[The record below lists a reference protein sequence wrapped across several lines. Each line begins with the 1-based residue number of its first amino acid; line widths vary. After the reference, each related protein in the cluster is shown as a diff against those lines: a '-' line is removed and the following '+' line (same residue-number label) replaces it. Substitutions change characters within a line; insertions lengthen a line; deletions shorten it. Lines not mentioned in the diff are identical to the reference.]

1 MKKWLNEFKTFI
13 SRGSV
18 MDLAVGTIIGGAFT
32 AIVTALS
39 NGILKPLINT
49 VIYYCA
55 GGNTEALSSMY
66 SVLVGVYKIDE
77 ATGSQVLDLA
87 NSVYIDWGA
96 FISAIINFILI
107 AIVLFLIVKAFN
119 TVKTANSTITD
130 KKKILQIKIDKGIK
144 LTKKEEK
151 MKAEIEAAEAEE
163 AAKKAEEEAKA
174 AEEAKKPTQEELLA
188 EILAE
193 LKKKNK

>member
-49 VIYYCA
+49 IIYYCA
-55 GGNTEALSSMY
+55 GGNQDALDKMY
-66 SVLVGVYKIDE
+66 TVLVGAYTTD
-77 ATGSQVLDLA
+77 ATTGAAVLDLA

-96 FISAIINFILI
+96 FISAIINFLLI
-107 AIVLFLIVKAFN
+107 AIVLFRFHLTILIVLLY
-119 TVKTANSTITD
+119 
-130 KKKILQIKIDKGIK
+130 KILY
-144 LTKKEEK
+144 
-151 MKAEIEAAEAEE
+151 
-163 AAKKAEEEAKA
+163 
-174 AEEAKKPTQEELLA
+174 
-188 EILAE
+188 
-193 LKKKNK
+193 

>member
-55 GGNTEALSSMY
+55 GGDTEALSSMY

-163 AAKKAEEEAKA
+163 AAKKAEEKAKA

>member
-55 GGNTEALSSMY
+55 GGDTEALSSMY

-77 ATGSQVLDLA
+77 VTGSQVLDLA

-119 TVKTANSTITD
+119 TVKTANSTISD

>member
-55 GGNTEALSSMY
+55 GGDTEALSSMY

-163 AAKKAEEEAKA
+163 ATKKAEEEAKA

>member
-55 GGNTEALSSMY
+55 GGDTEALSSMY

-174 AEEAKKPTQEELLA
+174 AEEVKKPTQEELLA

>member
-55 GGNTEALSSMY
+55 GGDTEALSSMY

-119 TVKTANSTITD
+119 TVKTANATITD
-130 KKKILQIKIDKGIK
+130 KKKILQVKIEKGIK

-151 MKAEIEAAEAEE
+151 MKAEIEAEEAAE

>member
-55 GGNTEALSSMY
+55 GGDTEALSSMY

-144 LTKKEEK
+144 LTMKEEK

-163 AAKKAEEEAKA
+163 ATKKAEEEATA

>member
-49 VIYYCA
+49 IIYYCA
-55 GGNTEALSSMY
+55 GRNTEALSSMY

-130 KKKILQIKIDKGIK
+130 KKKILQVKIDKGIK

>member
-49 VIYYCA
+49 IIYYCA

-174 AEEAKKPTQEELLA
+174 AEEVKKPTQEELLA

>member
-49 VIYYCA
+49 IIYYCA

-130 KKKILQIKIDKGIK
+130 KKKILQVKIDKGIK

>member
-55 GGNTEALSSMY
+55 GGDTEALSSMY

-163 AAKKAEEEAKA
+163 AAKKAVEEAKA